1 MDNRVLF
8 IGGDIRMIHAAKAV
22 SQRYEVHTL
31 GLPFGMPAEGRYGAV
46 VLPLPFSR
54 GGYIN
59 APLSEKPLPL
69 SLIADYTERGGLVLT
84 GMSDPDL
91 SALCADSGLSLYDYF
106 TEETLT
112 LTNAALTAEAA
123 VGLLIQNTDHSLRDA
138 DILITGGGRIAMLT
152 GTLLRSFGSRVTICA
167 RSPLQRTKAQL
178 RSISAA
184 ELSALPALCRDADI
198 ILNTPPVQLFSR
210 EDFSRMRQGALFM
223 ELASL
228 PAKPNEDFAAGC
240 GVKYIHAAGL
250 PGKFSPRTAGEA
262 IADTILSRL
271 SQR

>member
-22 SQRYEVHTL
+22 SHRYEVHTL
-31 GLPFGMPAEGRYGAV
+31 GLPIGTAAEGRYGAV
-46 VLPLPFSR
+46 VLPLPFAK

-59 APLSEKPLPL
+59 APLSDKPLPL
-69 SLIADYTERGGLVLT
+69 SVITDYTERGGLVLT
-84 GMSDPDL
+84 GMSSPDL
-91 SALCADSGLSLYDYF
+91 ESLCAENRLSLYDYF
-106 TEETLT
+106 TEESLT

-123 VGLLIQNTDHSLRDA
+123 VGLLIHNTDHSLHGA

-152 GTLLRSFGSRVTICA
+152 GTLLKAFGSRVTLCA
-167 RSPLQRTKAQL
+167 RNPLQRTKAQL
-178 RSISAA
+178 RNISPA
-184 ELSALPALCRDADI
+184 ELSALPALCRDVDI

-210 EDFSRMRQGALFM
+210 EDFSLMREGALFM

-228 PAKPNEDFAAGC
+228 PAKPNEDFAAGY
-240 GVKYIHAAGL
+240 GVKYIHASGL
-250 PGKFSPRTAGEA
+250 PGRFSPKTAGEA
-262 IADTILSRL
+262 IADTIISRL